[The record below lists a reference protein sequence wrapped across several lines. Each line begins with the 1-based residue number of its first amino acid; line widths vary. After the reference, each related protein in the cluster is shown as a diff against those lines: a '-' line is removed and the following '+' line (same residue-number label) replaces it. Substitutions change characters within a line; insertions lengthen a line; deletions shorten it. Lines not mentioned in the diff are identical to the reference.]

1 MLNFVICEDNK
12 KNREKL
18 INIITKIMMPYDF
31 DYIVHEFEDYDNK
44 MNKLINETY
53 EKKIYILD
61 IELPSRSG
69 LDIARKIRTRDWES
83 IIIVCTAYYDLA
95 LEAIKNRL
103 MLLDFI
109 SKFNNFEER
118 VKTSIELAIKILE
131 NKKELILE
139 NGNILYKIKYDDIVY
154 IVKDTLERKSII
166 NTVNGEYKV
175 SQNISSIMRSLDAR
189 FFQTHRSCIVNKE
202 YIKEIDFKEG
212 KITFDNNE
220 FVYLLARGKKKGL
233 KEYVGISK

>member
-139 NGNILYKIKYDDIVY
+139 SGNILYKIKYDDIVY

-175 SQNISSIMRSLDAR
+175 NQNISSIMRSLDAR